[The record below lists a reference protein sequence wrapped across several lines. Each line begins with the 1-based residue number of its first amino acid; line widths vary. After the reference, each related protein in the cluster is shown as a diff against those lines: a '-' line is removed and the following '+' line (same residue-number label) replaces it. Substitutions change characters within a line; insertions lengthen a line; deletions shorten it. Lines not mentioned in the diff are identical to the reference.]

1 MFILT
6 YSVTNVIRKVEP
18 QQEHLKLK
26 IACAR
31 SFDCDVTSLPATHYI
46 MITAHLPNAHS
57 IIKVF
62 YCKSLI
68 TEHTALQIAHSPLN

>member
-31 SFDCDVTSLPATHYI
+31 SFDCDVTSLPAAHYI
-46 MITAHLPNAHS
+46 MITAHLPNARLQNIQH
-57 IIKVF
+57 
-62 YCKSLI
+62 CKLHI
-68 TEHTALQIAHSPLN
+68 HH